1 VSSIRMGTPTIW
13 SMIPVYQGH
22 GIGKILARAGP
33 SENRVMRLQ
42 GGGPGAKMVCGGC
55 DLANQ
60 AHRSF
65 FSFLPKMLHLRE
77 G

>member
-1 VSSIRMGTPTIW
+1 M
-13 SMIPVYQGH
+13 
-22 GIGKILARAGP
+22 L
-33 SENRVMRLQ
+33 LQ
-42 GGGPGAKMVCGGC
+42 GGGPVVKMVCGGC
-55 DLANQ
+55 DFANQ